1 MIHGVVG
8 PNTREQDY
16 NISSLFTRHL
26 LIAHALHSSWHH
38 IAHKSV
44 VHKAQEDDQ
53 RQASRGNP
61 GPSDQAEHG
70 RSHRRRAA
78 PQHQLRIFS
87 GGGGNDVRRSSIVA
101 RTRGGG

>member
-1 MIHGVVG
+1 MIHGVVVQTQEKRAISTLL
-8 PNTREQDY
+8 TRQ
-16 NISSLFTRHL
+16 L

-70 RSHRRRAA
+70 RYHRRRAA
-78 PQHQLRIFS
+78 PQHQLRFFS
-87 GGGGNDVRRSSIVA
+87 GGGEATTFVGAVL
-101 RTRGGG
+101 